1 MAIFQKTMDSI
12 LQGLEGIICY
22 SDDLLI
28 TGKTVEEHFPNLDK
42 VIQRLQEYGIQ
53 RCREKFQFLKIY
65 IKCLGH
71 KRDEEDLYALESK
84 LQAITEVPAPRNLT
98 KLRSFLGHLKYYEKF
113 IPNVSSK
120 LYRFHQLLQQ
130 DTR

>member
-12 LQGLEGIICY
+12 LQGFEGIICY

-42 VIQRLQEYGIQ
+42 VLQRLQEYGIHLYK
-53 RCREKFQFLKIY
+53 EKFQFLMIY
-65 IKCLGH
+65 VKYLGH
-71 KRDEEDLYALESK
+71 KIDKEDLYALESK
-84 LQAITEVPAPRNLT
+84 LQAITEAPAPRNLT
-98 KLRSFLGHLKYYEKF
+98 KLRFFLGLLNYYERF
-113 IPNVSSK
+113 IPNVFSK
-120 LYRFHQLLQQ
+120 IYPFHQLLQQ